1 MPTHTLISLHC
12 CLKEPVRKVMGVG
25 KFPPKKIMQGRVTE
39 KENVQRRS
47 EEKKQSC
54 RVNSTVGLTNY
65 TRLKGTLAAT
75 LYFILQ
81 FSCSWWNPNSPGFLY
96 N

>member
-1 MPTHTLISLHC
+1 MKLKNAHTHTDFIALLFKRARWKSDGGGEIP
-12 CLKEPVRKVMGVG
+12 K
-25 KFPPKKIMQGRVTE
+25 KKIMQGRVTE

-54 RVNSTVGLTNY
+54 RVNSAVGLTNC

-75 LYFILQ
+75 LCFILR
-81 FSCSWWNPNSPGFLY
+81 FSCSW
-96 N
+96 